1 MFLGII
7 LTVAV
12 LALLLLRTRLPMV
25 TAPLSDGMLMV
36 TLPAADAARL
46 SDVMSFLKEKLPR
59 GSVDS
64 VSEGDAEVAVAYRFR
79 QLDQDDIPDVHA
91 GVKRVVNSARASVFF
106 HHAGDV

>member
-25 TAPLSDGMLMV
+25 TARLSDGMLMV

-59 GSVDS
+59 GSV
-64 VSEGDAEVAVAYRFR
+64 SEGDAEVTVAYRFR
-79 QLDQDDIPDVHA
+79 QLDQDEIPDVHA
-91 GVKRVVNSARASVFF
+91 GVKGVVNSARASVFF